1 MVKISVDFI
10 FTLIGLAYL
19 TGGVSDVAEN
29 NDQTL
34 SKFQAR
40 ISVSRGT
47 DFVSPSTSV
56 PVGTEY

>member
-10 FTLIGLAYL
+10 FTLAYSKRL
-19 TGGVSDVAEN
+19 WCRR

-40 ISVSRGT
+40 ISVCRGT
-47 DFVSPSTSV
+47 DFLSPSTSV